1 MLQIKLSTLSVA
13 LGALVVALNIYGVL
27 KPGAFAAA
35 ARRFPRHIPAGVAL
49 MLLGTAWFLYNLSQ
63 ESISDFANFKAIF
76 YLLFAGVGIGSCFF
90 LTDFLG
96 ARGLAVVLLL
106 LARLMVDTARW
117 VDTEWRLVIAV
128 WAYGMVLAGM
138 WFTISP
144 WRLRD
149 AIEWTCATETRTRLL
164 SMVRLVFGVFV
175 IGLGLTVFPAA
186 ERKDPFALLQTP
198 ASEVLCPVGT
208 LPPSLA

>member
-13 LGALVVALNIYGVL
+13 LGALVVALNVYGVL

-63 ESISDFANFKAIF
+63 ESISDFANFKVLF
-76 YLLFAGVGIGSCFF
+76 YMLFAGVGIGSCFF
-90 LTDFLG
+90 LPDFLG
-96 ARGLAVVLLL
+96 ARGLAVIFLL

-117 VDTEWRLVIAV
+117 VDTEWRLVIAG
-128 WAYGMVLAGM
+128 WAYAMVIAGM
-138 WFTISP
+138 WVTISP

-149 AIEWTCATETRTRLL
+149 AIEWTCASEARTRLL
-164 SMVRLVFGVFV
+164 SAVRLAFGVFV
-175 IGLGLTVFPAA
+175 IGLGVTVFPAA
-186 ERKDPFALLQTP
+186 EHKDPFSVLQTP
-198 ASEVLCPVGT
+198 SSGVLSPVVT
-208 LPPSLA
+208 LPISVA

>member
-13 LGALVVALNIYGVL
+13 LGALVVALNVYGVL
-27 KPGAFAAA
+27 KPGAFAAT

-49 MLLGTAWFLYNLSQ
+49 MLLGTVWFLFNLSQ

-96 ARGLAVVLLL
+96 ARGFAVVLLL

-117 VDTEWRLVIAV
+117 VDTEWRLVIAG
-128 WAYGMVLAGM
+128 WAYLMVVAGM
-138 WFTISP
+138 WITISP

-149 AIEWTCATETRTRLL
+149 AIEWTCASETRTRLL
-164 SMVRLVFGVFV
+164 SAVRLAFGVFV

-186 ERKDPFALLQTP
+186 ERKDPLALLQAPSSGAVCP
-198 ASEVLCPVGT
+198 AGT
-208 LPPSLA
+208 MPAAAA